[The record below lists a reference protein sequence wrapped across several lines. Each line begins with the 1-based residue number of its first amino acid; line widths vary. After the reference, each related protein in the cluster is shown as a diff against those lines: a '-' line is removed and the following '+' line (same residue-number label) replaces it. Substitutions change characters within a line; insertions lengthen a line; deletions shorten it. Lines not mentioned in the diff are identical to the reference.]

1 MSINKRRL
9 EIIKEII
16 IKKKI
21 SLDWALDK
29 FKVSERTIRNDLVLI
44 NSYLNKTSD
53 SEVIIKN
60 GFLIYENIDI
70 FSDKL
75 KGVNLNNY
83 ILDNDERI
91 TLSIYLL
98 LLANDYM
105 TTNHISELLMVSKSS
120 IFNDIDIIKNEL
132 GRYNLYLET
141 SPGKGL
147 LIKGREADIRSLF
160 YDIIDTKYYLMN
172 ILENTYYDDS
182 IIAAYLD
189 IKKYLYEIIGEV
201 EHRHSIIFSEDSF
214 NNLYNYLVYAIH
226 RIKNKK
232 TIDGFKLNGKT
243 MNISED
249 IINLSEEKYKIAI
262 NDSES
267 SMIDKLIKSLEYK
280 YIGKSVSNTIESQF
294 LSRYIIDYVSEEIN
308 IPLFMD
314 YTLYESLSFHL
325 ERIKNNN
332 YFGDHIDYDEEIL
345 NLVINNKRLHDVVSR
360 SLINTDEYF
369 KGLLTENEIYYIM
382 IYLYISIE
390 RLTNQIIK
398 ELKIV
403 IVCNSGIGTSQL
415 MSLKLKD
422 LFGFKNIRN
431 ITSRQLDDSVIRET
445 DLILS
450 TVSLPIKNTD
460 YVKVSPVITT
470 KNATLITS
478 LIFEISKRKLRE
490 INSVNDSKL
499 IFNSLDE
506 EDADNLSV
514 KGIDHYLTSENI
526 FLDVEVDD
534 WRESIKFG
542 GNILLKRNKI
552 NKSYIDGMIQ
562 NIEDY
567 GPYVVIKKGV
577 ALPHAEVLSDD
588 YDTSFLLIRLKKP
601 VPYGIENLDP
611 IKYVCVLAASKNK
624 DHIKALFD
632 FNNLVNSKEF
642 MNSLDSAKDP
652 KEVEMLI
659 KNFLYRIWEET

>member
-21 SLDWALDK
+21 SLDWVLDK

-44 NSYLNKTSD
+44 NSYLDKTSD

-60 GFLIYENIDI
+60 GFLLYENIDI

-147 LIKGREADIRSLF
+147 LIKGKETDIRSLF

-182 IIAAYLD
+182 IITSYLD

-214 NNLYNYLVYAIH
+214 NNLYNYLIYAIQ
-226 RIKNKK
+226 RIRNKK
-232 TIDGFKLNGKT
+232 TIDGFKLNDKI
-243 MNISED
+243 MSISED
-249 IINLSEEKYKIAI
+249 IINLSEKKYKIAI

-280 YIGKSVSNTIESQF
+280 YIGKSLSNTIESQF

-345 NLVINNKRLHDVVSR
+345 NLVINNKRLHDVVSK

-369 KGLLTENEIYYIM
+369 KGLLTDNEIYYIM

-460 YVKVSPVITT
+460 YLKVSPVITT

-478 LIFEISKRKLRE
+478 LIFEISKRKLSE
-490 INSVNDSKL
+490 INSVNNSKL

-506 EDADNLSV
+506 EDVDNLSV

-552 NKSYIDGMIQ
+552 NKEHIDGMIQ

-577 ALPHAEVLSDD
+577 ALPHAEILSDD
-588 YDTSFLLIRLKKP
+588 YDTSFLLVRLKKP

-611 IKYVCVLAASKNK
+611 IKYVCILAASKSK

-642 MNSLDSAKDP
+642 MNSLDSAKSSKD
-652 KEVEMLI
+652 VEMLI
-659 KNFLYRIWEET
+659 KKFLYKI

>member
-21 SLDWALDK
+21 SLDWVLDK

-44 NSYLNKTSD
+44 NSYLDKTSD

-60 GFLIYENIDI
+60 GFLLYENIDI

-147 LIKGREADIRSLF
+147 LIKGKETDIRSLF

-182 IIAAYLD
+182 IITSYLD

-214 NNLYNYLVYAIH
+214 NNLYNYLIYAIH
-226 RIKNKK
+226 RIRNKK
-232 TIDGFKLNGKT
+232 TIDGFKLNDKI
-243 MNISED
+243 MSISED
-249 IINLSEEKYKIAI
+249 IINLSEKKYKIAI

-280 YIGKSVSNTIESQF
+280 YIGKSLSNTIESQF

-345 NLVINNKRLHDVVSR
+345 NLVINNKRLHDVVSK

-369 KGLLTENEIYYIM
+369 KGLLTDNEIYYIM

-460 YVKVSPVITT
+460 YLKVSPVITT

-478 LIFEISKRKLRE
+478 LIFEISKRKLSE
-490 INSVNDSKL
+490 INSVNNSKL

-506 EDADNLSV
+506 EDVDNLSV

-552 NKSYIDGMIQ
+552 NKEHIDGMIQ

-577 ALPHAEVLSDD
+577 ALPHAEILSDD
-588 YDTSFLLIRLKKP
+588 YDTSFLLVRLKKP

-611 IKYVCVLAASKNK
+611 IKYVCILAASKSK

-642 MNSLDSAKDP
+642 MNSLDSAKSSKD
-652 KEVEMLI
+652 VEMLI
-659 KNFLYRIWEET
+659 KKFLYKI

>member
-9 EIIKEII
+9 DILREVIIKN
-16 IKKKI
+16 KI
-21 SLDWALDK
+21 SLDYVLDK

-44 NSYLNKTSD
+44 NSYLNKISD
-53 SEVIIKN
+53 NEVIIKN
-60 GFLIYENIDI
+60 GFLFYENINI

-105 TTNHISELLMVSKSS
+105 TTNHISDLLMVSQSS
-120 IFNDIDIIKNEL
+120 IFNDIDTIKNEL
-132 GRYNLYLET
+132 SRYNLSLES

-147 LIKGREADIRSLF
+147 LIKGEETDIRSLF
-160 YDIIDTKYYLMN
+160 YDIIDTKYYLMS
-172 ILENTYYDDS
+172 ILENTNYDDS
-182 IIAAYLD
+182 ILTSYLD
-189 IKKYLYEIIGEV
+189 IKKYLYEIIGDV

-214 NNLYNYLVYAIH
+214 NNLYNYLIYAIH
-226 RIKNKK
+226 RIRNKK
-232 TIDGFKLNGKT
+232 TIDGFKTNAKI

-249 IINLSEEKYKIAI
+249 IITLSEKKYKILI

-280 YIGKSVSNTIESQF
+280 YVGNSVSNTIESQF
-294 LSRYIIDYVSEEIN
+294 LSRYIIDYVSEEIK

-332 YFGDHIDYDEEIL
+332 YFGEPIDYDEEIL
-345 NLVINNKRLHDVVSR
+345 NLVINNKRLHDVVSK
-360 SLINTDEYF
+360 SLINTDDYF

-431 ITSRQLDDSVIRET
+431 ITSRQLDDSIIRET
-445 DLILS
+445 DLMLS

-470 KNATLITS
+470 KNSALITS
-478 LIFEISKRKLRE
+478 LIFEIGKRKLRE
-490 INSVNDSKL
+490 IKNANDSKF

-506 EDADNLSV
+506 ENADKLSV
-514 KGIDHYLTSENI
+514 KGIDYYLTSENI
-526 FLDVEVDD
+526 FLDVELED

-552 NKSYIDGMIQ
+552 NESYIDSMIQ

-577 ALPHAEVLSDD
+577 ALPHAEILSDD
-588 YDTSFLLIRLKKP
+588 FDTSFLLLRLKDP
-601 VPYGIENLDP
+601 VPYGIEKLDP

-624 DHIKALFD
+624 NHIKALFD

-642 MNSLDSAKDP
+642 MKSLDSAKNS
-652 KEVEMLI
+652 KEVEVLI
-659 KNFLYRIWEET
+659 KKFIYQK

>member
-9 EIIKEII
+9 DILREVIIKN
-16 IKKKI
+16 KI
-21 SLDWALDK
+21 SLDYVLDK

-44 NSYLNKTSD
+44 NSYLNKISD
-53 SEVIIKN
+53 NEVIIKN
-60 GFLIYENIDI
+60 GFLFYENINI

-105 TTNHISELLMVSKSS
+105 TTNHISDLLMVSQSS
-120 IFNDIDIIKNEL
+120 IFNDIDTIKNEL
-132 GRYNLYLET
+132 SRYNLSLES

-147 LIKGREADIRSLF
+147 LIKGEETDIRSLF
-160 YDIIDTKYYLMN
+160 YDIIDTKYYLMS
-172 ILENTYYDDS
+172 ILENTNYDDS
-182 IIAAYLD
+182 ILTSYLD
-189 IKKYLYEIIGEV
+189 IKKYLYEIIGDV

-214 NNLYNYLVYAIH
+214 NNLYNYLIYAIH
-226 RIKNKK
+226 RIRNKK
-232 TIDGFKLNGKT
+232 TIDGFKTNAKI

-249 IINLSEEKYKIAI
+249 IITLSEKKYKILI

-280 YIGKSVSNTIESQF
+280 YVGNSVSNTIESQF
-294 LSRYIIDYVSEEIN
+294 LSRYIIDYVSEEIK

-332 YFGDHIDYDEEIL
+332 YFGEPIDYDEEIL
-345 NLVINNKRLHDVVSR
+345 NLVINNKRLHDVVSK
-360 SLINTDEYF
+360 SLINTDDYF

-415 MSLKLKD
+415 ISLKLKD

-431 ITSRQLDDSVIRET
+431 ITSRQLDDSIIRET
-445 DLILS
+445 DLMLS

-470 KNATLITS
+470 KNSALITS
-478 LIFEISKRKLRE
+478 LIFEIGKRKLRE
-490 INSVNDSKL
+490 IKNANDSKF

-506 EDADNLSV
+506 ENADKLSV
-514 KGIDHYLTSENI
+514 KGIDYYLTSENI
-526 FLDVEVDD
+526 FLDVELED

-552 NKSYIDGMIQ
+552 NESYIDSMIQ

-577 ALPHAEVLSDD
+577 ALPHAEILSDD
-588 YDTSFLLIRLKKP
+588 FDTSFLLLRLKDP
-601 VPYGIENLDP
+601 VPYGIEKLDP

-624 DHIKALFD
+624 NHIKALFD

-642 MNSLDSAKDP
+642 MKSLDSAKNS
-652 KEVEMLI
+652 KEVEVLI
-659 KNFLYRIWEET
+659 KKFIYQK

>member
-9 EIIKEII
+9 DIIREII
-16 IKKKI
+16 IKNKI
-21 SLDWALDK
+21 SLDWALNK
-29 FKVSERTIRNDLVLI
+29 FKVSERTIRNDLILI

-53 SEVIIKN
+53 NEIFIKN

-105 TTNHISELLMVSKSS
+105 TTNYISDLLMVSQSS
-120 IFNDIDIIKNEL
+120 IFNDTNIIKNEL
-132 GRYNLYLET
+132 GRYNLYLES

-147 LIKGREADIRSLF
+147 LIRGKETDIRSLF
-160 YDIIDTKYYLMN
+160 YDIIDTKYYLIN
-172 ILENTYYDDS
+172 ILENTCYDDY
-182 IIAAYLD
+182 IIISYLD

-214 NNLYNYLVYAIH
+214 NNLYNYLIYAIH
-226 RIKNKK
+226 RIRNKK
-232 TIDGFKLNGKT
+232 TTDGFKLNGKI
-243 MNISED
+243 MNISKD
-249 IINLSEEKYKIAI
+249 IISLSEEKYKISI

-332 YFGDHIDYDEEIL
+332 YFGDPIDYDEEIL
-345 NLVINNKRLHDVVSR
+345 NLVINNKKLHDAVSK
-360 SLINTDEYF
+360 SLVNTDEYF

-390 RLTNQIIK
+390 RLINQIIK

-431 ITSRQLDDSVIRET
+431 ITSRQLDDSVIREA

-450 TVSLPIKNTD
+450 TVRLPIKITD

-478 LIFEISKRKLRE
+478 LIFEIGKNKLRE
-490 INSVNDSKL
+490 INNVNDSKL

-506 EDADNLSV
+506 KSAENLPT
-514 KGIDHYLTSENI
+514 KGIDYYLTSENI
-526 FLDVEVDD
+526 FLDVEVEN

-552 NKSYIDGMIQ
+552 NESYIDGMIQ

-577 ALPHAEVLSDD
+577 ALPHAEILSDEF
-588 YDTSFLLIRLKKP
+588 DTSFLLLRLKKP
-601 VPYGIENLDP
+601 IPYGVDKLDP
-611 IKYVCVLAASKNK
+611 IKYVCILVASQNK

-632 FNNLVNSKEF
+632 FNNIVSNKKI
-642 MNSLDSAKDP
+642 MKRLDSAISP
-652 KEVEMLI
+652 KEVESLI
-659 KNFLYRIWEET
+659 KEFIYEK